1 MNKEVKRGRDSA
13 LVRFVREGEGILDR
27 VRQDVA
33 LRRALGVGSLLLASL
48 LFIPTWFLIP
58 GLVFTGFSLLSFN
71 PFWFGMCGHKKA
83 MRAKGGADET
93 EA

>member
-1 MNKEVKRGRDSA
+1 MNKEVKNAQDSA
-13 LVRFVREGEGILDR
+13 LVRFVREGESILDR

-33 LRRALGVGSLLLASL
+33 LRRALGVGSLVLASL
-48 LFIPTWFLIP
+48 LFIPPWFLIP
-58 GLVFTGFSLLSFN
+58 GLVFAGFSLLGFN

-83 MRAKGGADET
+83 MRIKGVPDET